1 MGYSLLK
8 KTLNTMKKITLL
20 LATIYSFML
29 VAQDKPKGKI
39 SFFSQDGVKFWVII
53 DGVKQNKEPLYA
65 VNDIEVDFDYGRA
78 RIVFQDPKITPIDQT
93 VQVTDVD
100 GNICS
105 VKYIIKKK
113 KKGYDIN
120 SFNATYTVIWKN
132 PNPTFNNDNNFNNNT
147 NNQTNNNTTNN
158 QTNNN
163 QGVNQN
169 TTVTTNDNGFNFNVN
184 VNDNGTNTNVNTTT
198 TTNNHANGII
208 VTNNTTP
215 NTNNNS
221 QNNTTN
227 PTNNTT
233 TVVTNNPVPG
243 YTGRTGCANTTTDQN
258 FRQII
263 SSIKAKTFDSDK
275 VSIAKQ
281 VLKINC
287 FTVAQIKEL
296 LTLFTFE
303 NDKLDL
309 AKLAYSRT
317 FDYDNYY
324 QINELFTFNSSVDD
338 LNDYI
343 NNFKR

>member
-1 MGYSLLK
+1 
-8 KTLNTMKKITLL
+8 MKKITLLL

-29 VAQDKPKGKI
+29 VAQEKPKGKI

-53 DGVKQNKEPLYA
+53 DGIKQNKEPQYA

-78 RIVFQDPKITPIDQT
+78 RIVFQDPKINPIDQN
-93 VQVTDVD
+93 VQVVDVD

-147 NNQTNNNTTNN
+147 NNQVNNNTNN

-163 QGVNQN
+163 QNTNNQN
-169 TTVTTNDNGFNFNVN
+169 TNNQGNNQNTNFNDEFN
-184 VNDNGTNTNVNTTT
+184 LNIKVNDNGMTTTT

-208 VTNNTTP
+208 VNNNTNP
-215 NTNNNS
+215 NSNNNQNNTNNNNS
-221 QNNTTN
+221 N
-227 PTNNTT
+227 PTNNNT

-243 YTGRTGCANTTTDQN
+243 YTGRRGCNNVTTDLN
-258 FRQII
+258 FKQML
-263 SSIKAKTFDSDK
+263 STLKAKTFESDK

-281 VLKINC
+281 LFRTNC
-287 FTVAQIKEL
+287 YTVAQVKEI

-303 NDKLDL
+303 SNRLDL
-309 AKLAYSRT
+309 AKFAYSCT

-324 QINELFTFNSSVDD
+324 QLNDLFTFSSSIDE